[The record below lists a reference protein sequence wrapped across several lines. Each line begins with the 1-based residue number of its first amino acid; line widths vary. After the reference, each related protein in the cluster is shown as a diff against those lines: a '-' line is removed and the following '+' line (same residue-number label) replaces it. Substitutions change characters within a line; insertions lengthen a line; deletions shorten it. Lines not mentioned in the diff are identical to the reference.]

1 MVDTP
6 LPQSLMR
13 EFRLS
18 SLTEEFEN
26 HSHAEIERLR
36 TSQSDFDERSY
47 QEAVALVL
55 RKLSQRESRDLQ

>member
-6 LPQSLMR
+6 LPQSLVR

-18 SLTEEFEN
+18 SLAEEFEN
-26 HSHAEIERLR
+26 HSRAEIERLR
-36 TSQSDFDERSY
+36 TSQSDFDERPY

-55 RKLSQRESRDLQ
+55 RKLSQRESRDLP